1 MRARSHARSN
11 KTTTRFYRALW
22 PRFFQVV
29 RMRRCRDAGPGV
41 PTGEAFKICPFW
53 IPPSTF
59 TAIAIPPNSTC
70 VRYYS
75 T

>member
-1 MRARSHARSN
+1 
-11 KTTTRFYRALW
+11 
-22 PRFFQVV
+22 
-29 RMRRCRDAGPGV
+29 MRRCRDAGPGV